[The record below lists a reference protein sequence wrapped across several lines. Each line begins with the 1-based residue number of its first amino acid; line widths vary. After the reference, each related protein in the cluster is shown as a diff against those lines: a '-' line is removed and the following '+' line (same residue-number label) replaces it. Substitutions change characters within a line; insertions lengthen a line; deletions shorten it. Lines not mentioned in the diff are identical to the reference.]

1 MVVYLVFQ
9 YGERSAT
16 ASISLLGPCS
26 WRRSVFSSLVM
37 CSLSSANDVLQRG
50 RIKWMEC
57 VHLREMFGDEN
68 TLEWKSST
76 LDIRRRHFGS
86 HGSPRRRRRG
96 RTSGRAEEPPKC
108 DGMMLCGAEISA
120 GSTDRGGKRD
130 EARERRAA
138 SRPPIPRIRPR
149 LPSQERNAG
158 SLFPLF
164 ASVPPS
170 PSPPAAAQGLRSPRR
185 PAWSVD
191 GACEGRGERGF
202 LCVLGK
208 ISPGEKVAI
217 LCVLRHHGGGSEAA
231 RPRCS
236 LGPPFALFAL
246 FVDGELVVEGWGRG
260 VLQGFLGI

>member
-16 ASISLLGPCS
+16 ASISLLGLCS

-57 VHLREMFGDEN
+57 VHLRGMFGDEN

-236 LGPPFALFAL
+236 LGLPFALVAL
-246 FVDGELVVEGWGRG
+246 FVDGELVVEG
-260 VLQGFLGI
+260 